1 MIIRVLAI
9 VVICLCVGIVW
20 AAGADQE
27 TSTELAP
34 IPAAAAEQRIA
45 QARDVVTDTLW
56 LKTEEHWHNGEWE
69 EAIRICRQIVQID
82 PHFVDAY
89 TGAAWMLWSMDR
101 DEDAIALYRQGVA
114 ANPKRYEIHQD
125 FGMYYWHREKW
136 DEAIEQFRKSAA
148 NGAPQYLQHMLPNSL
163 ERAGRKREALQ
174 EWRALLARFPDDPIA
189 VQHIEALE
197 KELED

>member
-1 MIIRVLAI
+1 MATRVLAI
-9 VVICLCVGIVW
+9 VVICLCAGIAW

-27 TSTELAP
+27 SSTELAP
-34 IPAAAAEQRIA
+34 IGAAAAEQRA
-45 QARDVVTDTLW
+45 ADARDFISEALW

-69 EAIRICRQIVQID
+69 EAIRICRQIVQVD

-101 DEDAIALYRQGVA
+101 DEEAIVLYREGVA
-114 ANPKRYEIHQD
+114 ANPRRYEIYHD

-136 DEAIEQFRKSAA
+136 DEAIEQFRKSGE
-148 NGAPQYLQHMLPNSL
+148 NDAPQYLQHMLPNSL

-189 VQHIEALE
+189 VQHIAVLA